1 MKRFIR
7 YLYEYEQGR
16 RKRNVGFVK
25 VEQDEEE
32 CTLHIHGK
40 GLRIESGSSFR
51 VYLFYVDGENCI
63 GVFQGEIGYMG
74 PALNYRLRYTAED
87 VGVPQNYEKVNGV
100 LLEGSGSHKF
110 AALWDE
116 TLTDIE
122 KLQLRQGESRE
133 AAQEQKPARSENAA
147 RPEDM
152 ERGADLSEQPA
163 VQIPGEADERLSH
176 EMCGDMP
183 EPEAGA
189 DDIGQ
194 IDNTGEADD
203 IDRIDCGDNVSRSDD
218 ADVMEGAGDADDI
231 GHADDINRGDDV
243 RDADNVR
250 DTDCV
255 SHADGAGTP
264 VWKVTKLQRKDI
276 TMLPRCE
283 WRLANNNFLLH
294 GYYNYRHLVLL
305 DNGTVLKLGVPGI
318 YHEKEARAAEGF
330 GFPEF
335 INAKET
341 KLSLKPEE
349 CNKEELFGYWCRQ
362 VRRRSM

>member
-7 YLYEYEQGR
+7 YLYEYEQGK

-25 VEQDEEE
+25 VEQEEGE
-32 CTLHIHGK
+32 CILHIHGK
-40 GLRIESGSSFR
+40 GLRIEAGSSFQ
-51 VYLFYVDGENCI
+51 VYLFYAEGEKCI
-63 GVFQGEIGYMG
+63 GVLQGEIGYMG
-74 PALNYRLRYTAED
+74 PALNYRLRYTKED

-100 LLEGSGSHKF
+100 LLEGSGNHRF

-116 TLTDIE
+116 AFVDIE
-122 KLQLRQGESRE
+122 KMQIWQGEKSNV
-133 AAQEQKPARSENAA
+133 AQDGNIVEQENPS
-147 RPEDM
+147 RPESM
-152 ERGADLSEQPA
+152 LQKEGKNADADIESAKYPQDEIEEQRENVPDTSSEAPSFEQPMIQA
-163 VQIPGEADERLSH
+163 PAEADEVSCN
-176 EMCGDMP
+176 EMCGEVSAP
-183 EPEAGA
+183 EMAAYDTE
-189 DDIGQ
+189 
-194 IDNTGEADD
+194 NTDS
-203 IDRIDCGDNVSRSDD
+203 IVN
-218 ADVMEGAGDADDI
+218 AGDM
-231 GHADDINRGDDV
+231 NRT
-243 RDADNVR
+243 N
-250 DTDCV
+250 
-255 SHADGAGTP
+255 SIGTP

-335 INAKET
+335 INAEET

-362 VRRRSM
+362 VRRRTNAR